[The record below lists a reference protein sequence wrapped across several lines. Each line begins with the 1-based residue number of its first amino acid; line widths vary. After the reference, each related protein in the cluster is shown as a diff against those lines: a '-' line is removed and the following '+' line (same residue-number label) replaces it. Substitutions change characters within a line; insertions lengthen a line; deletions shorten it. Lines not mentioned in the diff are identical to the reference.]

1 MVARIARGP
10 WLSHLLLLSLAGL
23 MIYPLLWLISS
34 SLKPTT
40 EIFSTM
46 NLIPSELHFENY
58 IQGWLA
64 MPNFPF
70 SLFLRN
76 SIFVSSM
83 AIIGN
88 LFSSTLVAYGF
99 SRIDFR
105 FKKPL
110 LALLLATLMLPHQAQ
125 LVPQYIVFKNL
136 DWINS
141 FKPLVVPPF
150 LGNAFFIFLMIQFMR
165 GLPRE
170 FDESAQIDGCNK
182 FQIYL
187 RIILP
192 LCKPAM
198 ATVAIFSFLWSW
210 DAFLDPVVYLS
221 NPKLFTVP
229 LGLRLFLDNTANV
242 SWGGLFAMSV
252 ISLIPNLVLF
262 LVGQRHFVE
271 GITASGLKG

>member
-46 NLIPSELHFENY
+46 NLIPSKLHFENY